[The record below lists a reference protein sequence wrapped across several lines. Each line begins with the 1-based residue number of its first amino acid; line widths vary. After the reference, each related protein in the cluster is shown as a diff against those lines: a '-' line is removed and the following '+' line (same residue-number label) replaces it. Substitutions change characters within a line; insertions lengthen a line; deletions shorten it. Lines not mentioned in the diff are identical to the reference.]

1 MEYQILSILPTTTAS
16 ATGLTTY
23 TFVDNR
29 SKGIQYNTGDVEIV
43 FFIDTES
50 TDLRTARFR
59 NTSMFFCQGNIDIFR
74 QRCYNHFQ

>member
-1 MEYQILSILPTTTAS
+1 MEYQILSILPTTTTS

-59 NTSMFFCQGNIDIFR
+59 NTSMFFCQGCRFVKHIG
-74 QRCYNHFQ
+74 Q